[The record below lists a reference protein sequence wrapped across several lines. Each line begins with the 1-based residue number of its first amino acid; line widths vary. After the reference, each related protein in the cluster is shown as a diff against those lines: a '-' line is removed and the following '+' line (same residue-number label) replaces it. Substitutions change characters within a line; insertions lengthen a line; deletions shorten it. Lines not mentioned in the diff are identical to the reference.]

1 MSSMLLTV
9 SETFSAFWE
18 SAVIFIQQCW
28 VQLTASVSISAV
40 VIFIVKYIMYKI
52 KNNKTITNAI
62 TKATGAVSQSTDVL
76 NKRID
81 AFEQRQTEMFNKF
94 EEKFEK
100 QFEEKFVDLKNKRK
114 QVYYSIME
122 GTEAVK
128 ETLGD
133 VKDLAEQIET
143 EIKKEP
149 EKPDVKELE
158 EALNVDEIK
167 EGATDLQKQAQEAI
181 VEAVDETIKT
191 TEKHISKNQVL
202 R

>member
-18 SAVIFIQQCW
+18 SAVTFIQQCW

-122 GTEAVK
+122 GTKAVK

-181 VEAVDETIKT
+181 IEAVDETIKT

>member
-18 SAVIFIQQCW
+18 SAVTFIQQCW

-149 EKPDVKELE
+149 EKPDIKELE

-181 VEAVDETIKT
+181 VEAVDETIQT

>member
-18 SAVIFIQQCW
+18 SAVTFIQQCW

-52 KNNKTITNAI
+52 KNDKTITNAI

-122 GTEAVK
+122 GTKAVK

-181 VEAVDETIKT
+181 AEAVDETIKT